1 MYLPSKL
8 RFKHLSVLALFIFLL
23 ILPLKNVVE
32 NVFIFF
38 SRQLLIIPQKIS
50 KKTEDITKKN
60 LQLRLKLQAFQNLE
74 EENQRLQEAL
84 GFREKRGADFIAAQ
98 VISFDP
104 SSWRRIVVINVGT
117 NQKMQPGLLAI
128 DEEGY
133 LVGKVIEA
141 HPHYARV
148 ILTDDPD
155 FTLPVFV
162 GEKSFGLLKGTL
174 KGARVLYL
182 ENEEL
187 VKPEDKIWLRTP
199 YSYSLIYAGQVKRVK
214 KNKHSLF
221 WEVEAKLF
229 AKRPFLHTIYI
240 VR

>member
-38 SRQLLIIPQKIS
+38 SRQFLIIPQKIS
-50 KKTEDITKKN
+50 KKTEDITKNN
-60 LQLRLKLQAFQNLE
+60 LELRLKLAAFQNLK

-84 GFREKRGADFIAAQ
+84 GFREQRGADFIAAQ

-104 SSWRRIVVINVGT
+104 SSWRRIVVINVGA
-117 NQKMQPGLLAI
+117 NQKIQPGLLAV

-155 FTLPVFV
+155 FSLPVFV
-162 GEKSFGLLKGTL
+162 GDNSFGLLKGTL
-174 KGARVLYL
+174 KGARILYL
-182 ENEEL
+182 AAHTLFLFFNICR
-187 VKPEDKIWLRTP
+187 P
-199 YSYSLIYAGQVKRVK
+199 SCAG
-214 KNKHSLF
+214 
-221 WEVEAKLF
+221 
-229 AKRPFLHTIYI
+229 
-240 VR
+240 